1 MTADS
6 YNPAY
11 NALELNRL
19 LAGLDNEDLR
29 KAISYVEFLY
39 DQRRKA
45 DADRNGR
52 IMREIQALI
61 GDDKGWDSEEEMI
74 KDVAEFRRSR
84 MVENLS

>member
-1 MTADS
+1 MAGDL
-6 YNPAY
+6 YNPTY
-11 NALELNRL
+11 NALELNKM
-19 LAGLDNEDLR
+19 LAGLNNEDLR

-39 DQRRKA
+39 YQRRKE
-45 DADRNGR
+45 DADKNGR

-84 MVENLS
+84 MSENIS

>member
-1 MTADS
+1 MTSDS
-6 YNPAY
+6 YNTTY

-19 LAGLDNEDLR
+19 LAGLNNEDLR

-39 DQRRKA
+39 DQRQKT

-84 MVENLS
+84 MLENLS